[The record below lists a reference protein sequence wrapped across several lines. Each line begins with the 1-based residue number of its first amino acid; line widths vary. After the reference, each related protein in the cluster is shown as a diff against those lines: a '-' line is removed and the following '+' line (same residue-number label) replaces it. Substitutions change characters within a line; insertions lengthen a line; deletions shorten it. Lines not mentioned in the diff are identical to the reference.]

1 MAPSITSRTIVD
13 LKVSLC
19 KMSKTTSINLV
30 YASAVASEQP
40 NRTEFDAT
48 QSLNHIH
55 HVTEVVAADIEG
67 SEMSIAEIAVIQE
80 DEQFPSVAEE
90 LPVTPPRRK
99 CTSWY
104 CPHGKNP
111 FQVASL
117 ILLYLVLGV
126 IFFPFLLV
134 VFMVCCVS
142 FFTPDID

>member
-1 MAPSITSRTIVD
+1 MEEKEDV
-13 LKVSLC
+13 KKKEGSLC
-19 KMSKTTSINLV
+19 KMSTTTSSNLV
-30 YASAVASEQP
+30 FTTASEQP

-55 HVTEVVAADIEG
+55 HVTEVIAADVEG
-67 SEMSIAEIAVIQE
+67 PEMSIAEIAVSSIQ
-80 DEQFPSVAEE
+80 DNEQLPSVAEE
-90 LPVTPPRRK
+90 LPAPSPRQQ

-111 FQVASL
+111 LQLASL
-117 ILLYLVLGV
+117 VLLYLVLGV
-126 IFFPFLLV
+126 IFFPFLLI